1 MARQLAGHPLMG
13 QEGMA
18 TDESPAVRWVIGIL
32 SVVVVAA
39 IAIIVYAMPGPGPA
53 PGTPA
58 TLATLNA
65 VLNGGAACFLLTGYA
80 FIRKKKIKAHRACMV
95 TAFVLSSLFLV
106 TYLLHHAQVGSV
118 PFQHD
123 GWIRSLYLAVLVPHV
138 VLAAVIVPLALFTIY
153 RGWTERIEKHR
164 KIARWRLPLW
174 LYVSVSGVAVYLMLY
189 HP

>member
-1 MARQLAGHPLMG
+1 MSTVTA
-13 QEGMA
+13 
-18 TDESPAVRWVIGIL
+18 ESPAARWVIGVL
-32 SVVVVAA
+32 SVVVFAA
-39 IAIIVYAMPGPGPA
+39 VMIVLYALPGRGQAP
-53 PGTPA
+53 PGTPGM
-58 TLATLNA
+58 LATVNA

-80 FIRKKKIKAHRACMV
+80 FIRKKKIKAHRTCMV

-123 GWIRSLYLAVLVPHV
+123 GWIRGVYLAVLVPHV

-164 KIARWRLPLW
+164 EIARWTLPLW

-189 HP
+189 HL